1 MSDLEAKAGAVLNWA
16 PHAIPVPAEKRA
28 SCDRWGAGAG
38 VPGAGAAPPP
48 KKSKKKKRD
57 ETPEERKA
65 RKKAKK
71 AKKAARE

>member
-1 MSDLEAKAGAVLNWA
+1 MSDLEAKAGAALNWA
-16 PHAIPVPAEKRA
+16 PHHIPVPAEQRA
-28 SCDRWGAGAG
+28 GCDRWGAGAG
-38 VPGAGAAPPP
+38 
-48 KKSKKKKRD
+48 KKKKKRD

>member
-1 MSDLEAKAGAVLNWA
+1 MNWA
-16 PHAIPVPAEKRA
+16 PHVIPVPAETRA
-28 SCDRWGAGAG
+28 GCDLWGAGAG
-38 VPGAGAAPPP
+38 TAP

-71 AKKAARE
+71 AKKRE